1 MIYLPT
7 CIILI
12 GYFVITLLYVIK
24 NRTKKVKERL
34 FTNELFISL
43 LFLNAG
49 IIFPFL
55 FQFHSPS
62 LTIETLNG
70 LWLFTSI
77 IFTLEMCVLFG
88 IVIYNGRVSKK
99 NPEIMNER
107 NYSEFKLKVIANWK
121 DDVKSE
127 LGRKVLHF
135 FTCFIIFFF
144 WSLGSIL
151 NDLGLL
157 EGLNLDTYSFSYWW
171 IVTIGLGFVIMFQIA
186 DLIRLNKFYM
196 LPKWAKRWY
205 MDMRPEELN
214 TFVASTPLV
223 LSFVPFIFAPFP
235 IFASVVLITTVADA
249 LACIFG
255 KKYGKHPLRKNSK
268 KTVEGFLAGGVS
280 TFIIVN
286 TVMFLYHRWMPINP
300 IKILIMAISSTLI
313 FLIID
318 YISPRISD
326 NILNPL
332 ISGSAMWVI
341 LII

>member
-24 NRTKKVKERL
+24 NRTQKVKERL
-34 FTNELFISL
+34 FTNELFLSL

-49 IIFPFL
+49 IMFPFL

-88 IVIYNGRVSKK
+88 IVLYNGRVSKK
-99 NPEIMNER
+99 NPEIMNQR

-135 FTCFIIFFF
+135 FTCFLIFFF

-151 NDLGLL
+151 NDLGFL

-214 TFVASTPLV
+214 TFVASTALV

-255 KKYGKHPLRKNSK
+255 KKYGKHHLRKNSK
-268 KTVEGFLAGGVS
+268 KTFEGFLAGGIS
-280 TFIIVN
+280 TFIIVI
-286 TVMFLYHRWMPINP
+286 TVMFLYHRWMPISF
-300 IKILIMAISSTLI
+300 IKILIMAISSTLT

-332 ISGSAMWVI
+332 ISGIAMWII